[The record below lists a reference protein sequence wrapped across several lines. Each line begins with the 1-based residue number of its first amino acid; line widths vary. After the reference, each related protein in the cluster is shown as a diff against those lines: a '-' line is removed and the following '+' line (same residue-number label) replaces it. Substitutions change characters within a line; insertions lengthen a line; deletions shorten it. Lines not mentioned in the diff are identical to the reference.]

1 MILISTVHVGK
12 NGVTENLIEN
22 LKSHFKN
29 HQNVKV
35 VFLRNSSRD
44 KNSVKKSAEE
54 IIEKLGKNYTYRILG
69 FTVFIKK
76 WRRPMNNK

>member
-29 HQNVKV
+29 HQNLKV